1 MIRYL
6 IMDVDGTL
14 TDGKIYMGSSG
25 EVMKA
30 FSIKDGYAI
39 AHLSEKGIEPVIL
52 TGRNSKIVANRA
64 EELSIKRVYQGIS
77 DKEQFLKEMIEENS
91 LNAEQIAYIGDDLN
105 DLPLLMRAGLACC
118 TADARSLPKT
128 SGAAARRRRPA
139 YCVSNSVCARAACAS
154 R

>member
-25 EVMKA
+25 EVMKS

-91 LNAEQIAYIGDDLN
+91 LNAEQIAYIGDDDN
-105 DLPLLMRAGLACC
+105 DLECMKLCGCIGCP
-118 TADARSLPKT
+118 ADASKNVKQAAHFVSDYT
-128 SGAAARRRRPA
+128 GGNGAVRQFIDWIAERE
-139 YCVSNSVCARAACAS
+139 
-154 R
+154 